1 MDEQPTKVKVDLKIV
16 KTDPKKWAE
25 EIDVGV
31 LEALIK
37 KACDV
42 YYNTENVIFTDEI
55 YDILYEIL
63 EKREPNSIVLKEVGS
78 EVPDEND
85 IYKNN
90 FDEADISKVIKEDY
104 DNDTEIFK
112 LVDHVKKVKL
122 PIWMGS
128 MDKKKS
134 RDSIRSWLKNYND
147 SEEIYNSFYIL
158 SEKLDGAS
166 ALITYT
172 DGGIKMYTRG
182 NGHVGRDI
190 SNMAQHMTLP
200 PYNDM
205 IDGVSVRGEI
215 VVSKDNFELSKER
228 YATSRAMVNGI
239 MGSKITQRKFIRRL
253 DFVAFEL
260 VNPILRT
267 YEQFMI
273 LKRLGFK
280 IPKFEKVTL
289 TQIDTWDDEEDD
301 KNRVKN
307 SFLYNA
313 LRRFRE
319 NANYDIDGIIVSHN
333 KVYPRN
339 KSGNPENSFA
349 FKYNSLGIMTT
360 IKNIKWKPSK
370 HGYLIPTIEI
380 EPVNLGSIVKQT
392 TGFNAKYILDNK
404 LGPGSKIRV
413 VLSGDVI
420 PYVSEIIESTEAQ
433 MPKSKYVWNKNKVNI
448 LIKDPEE
455 DADYLQKVMLT
466 FFRTINVENLSTG
479 LIKKMVNKGYNTIN
493 KIINMTLFDFMTLDG
508 VKEILANKLH
518 TNIHKIVDYPI
529 EASLI
534 MSGSLKFGH
543 GFGKKKFDAILEK
556 YPKIYEMK
564 NVNYEMIE
572 SIPGFSEL
580 TAKQF
585 VDSLDNFK
593 IFLEE
598 HCSLQLIV
606 IENNIDKEGIFKDK
620 KIVLTGVRDEVVKE
634 FIIQNGGTISN
645 SISKNTHMLI
655 SEELDVTNAKT
666 TTAQMLGIPIFT
678 NKSFKLQY
686 NV

>member
-25 EIDVGV
+25 EIDIGV

-63 EKREPNSIVLKEVGS
+63 ERRDPDSEVLKEVGS
-78 EVPDEND
+78 EVADEND

-90 FDEADISKVIKEDY
+90 FDEVDVSKVVKEDY

-147 SEEIYNSFYIL
+147 TEEIYNSYYIL

-166 ALITYT
+166 ALITYQ
-172 DGGIKMYTRG
+172 DNGIKMYTRG

-190 SNMAQHMTLP
+190 SNMAQHMSLP

-215 VVSKDNFELSKER
+215 VVSKENFELSKER

-260 VNPILRT
+260 INPILRT

-289 TQIDTWDDEEDD
+289 QQIDSWDDEEQDD
-301 KNRVKN
+301 NRVKN

-313 LRRFRE
+313 LKRFRE

-339 KSGNPENSFA
+339 KSGNPEQSFA
-349 FKYNSLGIMTT
+349 FKYNALGVITK
-360 IKNIKWKPSK
+360 IRNIKWKPSK

-392 TGFNAKYILDNK
+392 TGFNAKYIQDNK

-420 PYVSEIIESTEAQ
+420 PYVSEIVESTEAQ
-433 MPKSKYVWNKNKVNI
+433 MPKSKYIWNKNKVNI

-455 DADYLQKVMLT
+455 DDEYLQKVILT

-479 LIKKMVNKGYNTIN
+479 LIKKMVNNNYNTIN
-493 KIINMTLFDFMTLDG
+493 KIINMSLFDFMTLDG
-508 VKEILANKLH
+508 VKDVLANKLH
-518 TNIHKIVDYPI
+518 TNIHKVVDHPI

-564 NVNYEMIE
+564 NVSYEMIE

-585 VDSLDNFK
+585 VDSLDEFK

-598 HCSLQLIV
+598 HCSLQLTFTQ
-606 IENNIDKEGIFKDK
+606 NNIDKEGIFKDK
-620 KIVLTGVRDEVVKE
+620 KIVLTGARDEVVKE
-634 FIIQNGGTISN
+634 FIIQNGGIISN

-655 SEELDVTNAKT
+655 TQELDVTNSKT
-666 TTAQMLGIPIFT
+666 TAAQMLGIPIFT
-678 NKSFKLQY
+678 NKSFKTQY